1 MSNEQQYNEL
11 DEEIDILAY
20 VRLLLSKWYWIALS
34 CIICLFLAFLINR
47 YATTVFQANSS
58 IMIVEKE
65 DALGSMSSLLKEFG
79 LMNAI

>member
-47 YATTVFQANSS
+47 YATKVFQANSS

-65 DALGSMSSLLKEFG
+65 DALGSMSSLSSKG
-79 LMNAI
+79 LQR